1 MPRFALASCAA
12 FVAAALTLPA
22 AAATPAPA
30 SSPAPFTAG
39 GWRVECAA
47 NNQKTMTMDCQA
59 TQQIVNNATGQ
70 VLMAVAVRMSADGKN
85 PVMLLT
91 LPLGMAVQKPVKVT
105 IGSEKAMSY
114 PIQACTQSGC
124 LAGEDLTDAQI
135 TALRTQTLL
144 HIAYSELNGQIITVT
159 LPLAGFAAAYDKIT
173 K

>member
-1 MPRFALASCAA
+1 MSRFALAPCAA
-12 FVAAALTLPA
+12 FVVAALTLPA

-47 NNQKTMTMDCQA
+47 NNQKTMDCQA

-70 VLMAVAVRMSADGKN
+70 ALMAVAVRMSADGKN

-124 LAGEDLTDAQI
+124 LAGEDLTGAQV